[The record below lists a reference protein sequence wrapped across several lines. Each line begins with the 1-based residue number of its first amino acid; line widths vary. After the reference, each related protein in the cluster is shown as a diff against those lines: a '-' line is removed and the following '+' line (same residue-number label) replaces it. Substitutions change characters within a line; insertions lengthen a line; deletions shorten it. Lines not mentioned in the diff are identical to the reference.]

1 MKGMYEMNTKVE
13 EALKVSEDI
22 LNSFE
27 DYTQKVS
34 SVLLKCLKLARLMED
49 EGAIEWLSCE
59 LHGYKSSKN
68 GIPSDLF
75 ELGASHGRENN
86 KTDEEKNRT
95 IFTELASELE
105 DKIESSKAAI
115 GSFTTAGASVA
126 GEWGHVAMNNLTNSV
141 ANANNGLRNIITSSE
156 KKLSILRGEYYNYA
170 LEVNMQLKF
179 SNKVEEIFNDY
190 RISVDSRLVSLRP
203 KSVKKLSSIYSRLA
217 EDDVESWS
225 QASTTCRKLIKEFG
239 DSLFEK
245 VYPNNKLDKIK
256 VKSGKEIDITGD
268 KYVNRISVSLDKI
281 IQNDMKRDNI
291 MLSISWIESINE
303 RICKGVHNDV
313 TYDEIRSTIIH
324 LYIMLADILNDFEV
338 YNSNLEKN

>member
-1 MKGMYEMNTKVE
+1 MKVRNKMNTKIE

-27 DYTQKVS
+27 DCTQKVS
-34 SVLLKCLKLARLMED
+34 SILLKCLKLARLIED
-49 EGAIEWLSCE
+49 ENAIEWLSCE
-59 LHGYKSSKN
+59 IHGYKSTKD

-75 ELGASHGRENN
+75 ELGAMHGRENN
-86 KTDEEKNRT
+86 KVEAENNRT

-105 DKIESSKAAI
+105 DQIESSKETI
-115 GSFTTAGASVA
+115 GSFTTSGTSVA
-126 GEWGHVAMNNLTNSV
+126 GEWGHVAMKNLTESIV
-141 ANANNGLRNIITSSE
+141 RANNSLRNIITSSE

-190 RISVDSRLVSLRP
+190 RINVDSKLVSLIP
-203 KSVKKLSSIYSRLA
+203 NSIKKLSSIYSRLA
-217 EDDVESWS
+217 EDDIESWS

-245 VYPNNKLDKIK
+245 VYPNNKIDKIK
-256 VKSGKEIDITGD
+256 VKSGKEIDVTGD
-268 KYVNRISVSLDKI
+268 KYINRISVSLDKI

-324 LYIMLADILNDFEV
+324 LYIMLADILND
-338 YNSNLEKN
+338 LELYMN

>member
-1 MKGMYEMNTKVE
+1 MSSNKID

-22 LNSFE
+22 LDSFE
-27 DYTQKVS
+27 DHSQKVS
-34 SVLLKCLKLARLMED
+34 NVLLKCLKLARLMED
-49 EGAIEWLSCE
+49 ENAIEWISCE

-75 ELGASHGRENN
+75 ELAAFHGRENN
-86 KTDEEKNRT
+86 KTEENESRT

-105 DKIESSKAAI
+105 DKIESSKTAI
-115 GSFTTAGASVA
+115 GSFTTSGASVA
-126 GEWGHVAMNNLTNSV
+126 GEYSHIAMSSLTNSV
-141 ANANNGLRNIITSSE
+141 ARENNKLRNIITSSE

-190 RISVDSRLVSLRP
+190 RINVDSQLVSLTP
-203 KSVKKLSSIYSRLA
+203 KSIKKLSSIYSRLA

-338 YNSNLEKN
+338 YNSNLKV

>member
-1 MKGMYEMNTKVE
+1 
-13 EALKVSEDI
+13 
-22 LNSFE
+22 
-27 DYTQKVS
+27 
-34 SVLLKCLKLARLMED
+34 
-49 EGAIEWLSCE
+49 
-59 LHGYKSSKN
+59 
-68 GIPSDLF
+68 
-75 ELGASHGRENN
+75 
-86 KTDEEKNRT
+86 
-95 IFTELASELE
+95 
-105 DKIESSKAAI
+105 
-115 GSFTTAGASVA
+115 
-126 GEWGHVAMNNLTNSV
+126 
-141 ANANNGLRNIITSSE
+141 
-156 KKLSILRGEYYNYA
+156 
-170 LEVNMQLKF
+170 MQLKF

-190 RISVDSRLVSLRP
+190 RMSVDSRLVSLTP
-203 KSVKKLSSIYSRLA
+203 KSFKKLSSIYSRLA

-256 VKSGKEIDITGD
+256 VKSGKEIDVTGD

-324 LYIMLADILNDFEV
+324 LYIMLADILNDFEL
-338 YNSNLEKN
+338 YITKSQDN

>member
-1 MKGMYEMNTKVE
+1 MNTKIE

-49 EGAIEWLSCE
+49 TDAIEWLSCE
-59 LHGYKSSKN
+59 LHGYKSTKS
-68 GIPSDLF
+68 GIPSDIF

-86 KTDEEKNRT
+86 KTEEEENRT

-126 GEWGHVAMNNLTNSV
+126 GEWGHVAMSNLTNSV

-190 RISVDSRLVSLRP
+190 RMSVDSRLVSLTP

-239 DSLFEK
+239 DSLFESC
-245 VYPNNKLDKIK
+245 VQL
-256 VKSGKEIDITGD
+256 
-268 KYVNRISVSLDKI
+268 
-281 IQNDMKRDNI
+281 
-291 MLSISWIESINE
+291 
-303 RICKGVHNDV
+303 
-313 TYDEIRSTIIH
+313 
-324 LYIMLADILNDFEV
+324 
-338 YNSNLEKN
+338 

>member
-1 MKGMYEMNTKVE
+1 MNTKVE
-13 EALKVSEDI
+13 AALKVSEDI

-27 DYTQKVS
+27 DHTQKIS
-34 SVLLKCLKLARLMED
+34 NVLLKCLKLARLMED
-49 EGAIEWLSCE
+49 DVAIEWISCE
-59 LHGYKSSKN
+59 LHGYKSSKD

-75 ELGASHGRENN
+75 ELAASHGRENS
-86 KTDEEKNRT
+86 EKNDENKRT
-95 IFTELASELE
+95 IFIELASELE

-115 GSFTTAGASVA
+115 GSFTTAGASVG
-126 GEWGHVAMNNLTNSV
+126 GEYSHVAMSNLTHAV
-141 ANANNGLRNIITSSE
+141 QNANNNLRSIITTSE
-156 KKLSILRGEYYNYA
+156 RKLSILRGEYYNYA

-190 RISVDSRLVSLRP
+190 RINVDSRLVSLTP
-203 KSVKKLSSIYSRLA
+203 KSIKKLSSIYSRLA

-239 DSLFEK
+239 DALFDK
-245 VYPNNKLDKIK
+245 VYPDNKLDKIK

-281 IQNDMKRDNI
+281 IQNDMKKDNI
-291 MLSISWIESINE
+291 MLTISWIESINE

-324 LYIMLADILNDFEV
+324 LYIMLADILNDFEIYTKV
-338 YNSNLEKN
+338 LNSSI

>member
-1 MKGMYEMNTKVE
+1 MNTKIE

-27 DYTQKVS
+27 DCTQKVS
-34 SVLLKCLKLARLMED
+34 SILLKCLKLARLIED
-49 EGAIEWLSCE
+49 ENAIEWLSCE
-59 LHGYKSSKN
+59 IHGYKSTKD

-75 ELGASHGRENN
+75 ELGAMHGRENN
-86 KTDEEKNRT
+86 KVEAENNRT

-105 DKIESSKAAI
+105 DQIESSKETI
-115 GSFTTAGASVA
+115 GSFTTSGTSVA
-126 GEWGHVAMNNLTNSV
+126 GEWGHVAMKNLTESIV
-141 ANANNGLRNIITSSE
+141 RANNSLRNIITSSE

-190 RISVDSRLVSLRP
+190 RINVDSKLVSLIP
-203 KSVKKLSSIYSRLA
+203 NSIKKLSSIYSRLA
-217 EDDVESWS
+217 EDDIESWS

-245 VYPNNKLDKIK
+245 VYPNNKIDKIK
-256 VKSGKEIDITGD
+256 VKSGKEIDVTGD
-268 KYVNRISVSLDKI
+268 KYINRISVSLDKI

-324 LYIMLADILNDFEV
+324 LYIMLADILND
-338 YNSNLEKN
+338 LELYMN

>member
-1 MKGMYEMNTKVE
+1 MNNKIE

-34 SVLLKCLKLARLMED
+34 NVLLKCLKLARLIED
-49 EGAIEWLSCE
+49 EAAIEWLSCE

-86 KTDEEKNRT
+86 KEDEEKCRT

-105 DKIESSKAAI
+105 DKIESSKSAI
-115 GSFTTAGASVA
+115 GSFTTAGVSVA
-126 GEWGHVAMNNLTNSV
+126 GEWAPTAMRNLTSSV
-141 ANANNGLRNIITSSE
+141 ANANNGLRNTITSSE

-190 RISVDSRLVSLRP
+190 RINVDSRLVTLTP
-203 KSVKKLSSIYSRLA
+203 KSIKKLSSIYSRLA

-225 QASTTCRKLIKEFG
+225 QASTTCRKLIKEFA

-245 VYPNNKLDKIK
+245 VYPNNKCNKIK

-281 IQNDMKRDNI
+281 IQNDMKKDNI
-291 MLSISWIESINE
+291 MLTISWIESINE

-324 LYIMLADILNDFEV
+324 LYIMLADILNDFEI
-338 YNSNLEKN
+338 YCSNM

>member
-1 MKGMYEMNTKVE
+1 MNIKVE

-49 EGAIEWLSCE
+49 EDAIEWISCE
-59 LHGYKSSKN
+59 LHGYKASKD
-68 GIPSDLF
+68 GIPSNLF
-75 ELGASHGRENN
+75 EIAANHGRENN
-86 KTDEEKNRT
+86 EKNENGKRT
-95 IFTELASELE
+95 IFSELASELE
-105 DKIESSKAAI
+105 DKIESSKATI

-126 GEWGHVAMNNLTNSV
+126 GEQSYIAMGNLTSTV
-141 ANANNGLRNIITSSE
+141 TNANNNLRNIISTSE
-156 KKLSILRGEYYNYA
+156 RKLSILRGEYYNYA
-170 LEVNMQLKF
+170 LEINMQLKF

-190 RISVDSRLVSLRP
+190 RIGVDSRLVSLTP
-203 KSVKKLSSIYSRLA
+203 KSIKKLSSIYSRLA

-245 VYPNNKLDKIK
+245 LYPNNKIDKIK

-268 KYVNRISVSLDKI
+268 KYINRISVSLDKI
-281 IQNDMKRDNI
+281 IQNDMKKDNI
-291 MLSISWIESINE
+291 MLTISWIESINE

-324 LYIMLADILNDFEV
+324 LYIMLADILSDFEL
-338 YNSNLEKN
+338 YTTNLQKN

>member
-1 MKGMYEMNTKVE
+1 MNTKIK

-22 LNSFE
+22 LNAFE

-34 SVLLKCLKLARLMED
+34 SILLKCLKLARLMED
-49 EGAIEWLSCE
+49 EDAIEWISCE

-68 GIPSDLF
+68 GVQSDLF
-75 ELGASHGRENN
+75 EIAVNHGRENN
-86 KTDEEKNRT
+86 NKEDKRS

-105 DKIESSKAAI
+105 DIIESSKTAI
-115 GSFTTAGASVA
+115 GSFTTTGVSVA
-126 GEWGHVAMNNLTNSV
+126 GEYGHIAMSRLTDSV
-141 ANANNGLRNIITSSE
+141 VTANVGLRNAITSSE

-190 RISVDSRLVSLRP
+190 RIGVDSKLISLTP

-245 VYPNNKLDKIK
+245 AYPNNNLDKIK
-256 VKSGKEIDITGD
+256 IKSGKEIDVTGD
-268 KYVNRISVSLDKI
+268 KYINKISVSLDKI
-281 IQNDMKRDNI
+281 IQNDMKKDNI
-291 MLSISWIESINE
+291 MLTISWIESINE

-324 LYIMLADILNDFEV
+324 LYIMLADILNDFES
-338 YNSNLEKN
+338 YNANLQKD